1 MTVVIQEFSYAYP
14 DGDWAL
20 RDISLRVE
28 QGEFLSIMGANGAGK
43 STLCLALNAI
53 VPQATGGRI
62 RGNVTVNG
70 LNTKEHPV
78 ATFAQ
83 QVGIVFQNPESQLFS
98 TSAEAEVA
106 FGLENLGLARDDMQD
121 RVDWALD
128 LLRIGHLRD
137 RPPSQLSGGERQR
150 LAIAS
155 VLAMSP
161 QVLVLDE
168 PSANLDSSGKREL
181 LSALQD
187 LKKGAAE
194 LTVIM
199 AEHEC
204 ELIAE
209 FSDRIAVLDG
219 GWLTQ
224 LETPERLFSDVVGM
238 HALGLGVPQ
247 VSELAAC
254 LNKEYGTRLSLTQYQ
269 DTHRTLKALMAPH

>member
-1 MTVVIQEFSYAYP
+1 MTVVIQDLSYAYP

-20 RDISLRVE
+20 RDVSLRVE

-43 STLCLALNAI
+43 STLCLALNGI

-70 LNTKEHPV
+70 MNTKEHPV

-83 QVGIVFQNPESQLFS
+83 KVGIVFQDPESQLFS
-98 TSAEAEVA
+98 SNVEAEVA
-106 FGLENLGLARDDMQD
+106 FGLENLGWPRDEMRD
-121 RVDWALD
+121 RVGWALD

-137 RPPSQLSGGERQR
+137 RSPSQLSGGERQR

-168 PSANLDSSGKREL
+168 PSANLDPSGKREL

-187 LKKGAAE
+187 LKSTVG

-199 AEHEC
+199 AEHES

-219 GWLTQ
+219 GRLTKI
-224 LETPERLFSDVVGM
+224 ETPERLFSDIDGLR
-238 HALGLGVPQ
+238 ALGLGVPQ
-247 VSELAAC
+247 VSEVAAC
-254 LNKEYGTRLSLTQYQ
+254 LNRGFGVGLSLTRYQ
-269 DTHRTLKALMAPH
+269 DTHRSLRALLNAE